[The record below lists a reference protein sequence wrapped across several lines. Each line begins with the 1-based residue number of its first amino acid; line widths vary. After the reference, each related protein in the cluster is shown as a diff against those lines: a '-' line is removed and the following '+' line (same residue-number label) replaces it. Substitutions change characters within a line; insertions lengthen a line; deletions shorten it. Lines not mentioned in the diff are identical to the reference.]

1 MDGLDPNIMESMM
14 GKGQLPNFER
24 LAQKGF
30 YSRLKTTTPPQS
42 PVAWTTIATGCEPA
56 EHGIFDFLT
65 RDPETYL
72 PQLTILQRKGS
83 RYIPPFRVKTFWETA
98 SEKGIKSTIL
108 RWPLTF
114 PPRKFNGKILAGLG
128 VPDIQGGLG
137 QYTFYTSNPDFD
149 TKDKKGRIVKVNPQ
163 NHKITTELHGPSLAS
178 LTGSRV
184 SSVPL
189 MIEIVDDSVRC
200 HLNDIKIELRTNNW
214 SDWVQVK
221 FNIGLMVKIKGL
233 CKFYLKSITPEFELY
248 VTPVQIAPG
257 TFNLPI
263 SSPQEY
269 SLSLSEQIGHYATLG
284 LPEDTNALNDE
295 VIDEDAFLMSC
306 DSIMQERQK
315 MFFYELDRF
324 KEGILACVFDT
335 TDRIQHMF
343 WRYMDNTH
351 PMYDESTAEIYG
363 DVIPRYYQMMDNI
376 LSKVRDG
383 VSSDTLLMIC
393 SDHGFSSFKKSVHL
407 NAWLVQNGFM
417 ALKDGKKSSEGL
429 FDGVDWTITKAYA
442 IGFNSIFL
450 NLQGRESE
458 GIVNS
463 EHAAHLKEE
472 LTQKLSTLTDDG
484 VNVIKKISDADR
496 TKEYGSSS
504 NIPDLIAGYT
514 KNYRCSWQ
522 TAIGGIADNRII
534 EENKKKWS
542 GDHCC
547 DATIVPGVFFSSN
560 KLSFNNISVLYITKL
575 VGSQI

>member
-1 MDGLDPNIMESMM
+1 MDGLDPNIMETMM

-30 YSRLKTTTPPQS
+30 YSRLKTTNPPQS

-72 PQLTILQRKGS
+72 LQLTILQRKGS

-128 VPDIQGGLG
+128 VPDIKGNLG
-137 QYTFYTSNPDFD
+137 QYTFYTSNPGFD
-149 TKDKKGRIVKVNPQ
+149 PKEKKGRIVEVKPQ
-163 NHKITTELHGPSLAS
+163 SNKITTKLSGPSFAS
-178 LTGSRV
+178 LTGNRD

-189 MIEIVDDSVRC
+189 MIEILDDSVRC
-200 HLNDIKIELRTNNW
+200 HLNDIKFELRSNNW
-214 SDWVQVK
+214 SDWIQAI

-269 SLSLSEQIGHYATLG
+269 SLDLSEQIGHYATLG
-284 LPEDTNALNDE
+284 MPEDTNALNDE
-295 VIDEDAFLMSC
+295 MIDEDAFMMSC
-306 DSIMQERQK
+306 NSIMQERQK
-315 MFFYELDRF
+315 MFFYELERF

-335 TDRIQHMF
+335 TDRVQHMF
-343 WRYMDNTH
+343 WRYLDNTH
-351 PMYDESTAEIYG
+351 PMYDESAAEIYG
-363 DVIPRYYQMMDNI
+363 DVIPQYYRLMDNI
-376 LSKVRDG
+376 LSKVQDG
-383 VSSDTLLMIC
+383 MSSDTLLMIC

-407 NAWLVQNGFM
+407 NTWLLQNGFM
-417 ALKDGKKSSEGL
+417 ELKDGKKSCEGL
-429 FDGVDWTITKAYA
+429 FDGVDWTKTKAYA
-442 IGFNSIFL
+442 MGFNSIFL
-450 NLQGRESE
+450 NLQSRERE
-458 GIVNS
+458 GIVTS
-463 EHAAHLKEE
+463 EQISNLTEE
-472 LTQKLSTLTDDG
+472 LAKKLTALTDHG
-484 VNVIKKISDADR
+484 MNVIEKISGAEKA
-496 TKEYGSSS
+496 TESGSST
-504 NIPDLIAGYT
+504 NMPDLIAGYAN
-514 KNYRCSWQ
+514 NYRCSWQ
-522 TAIGGIADNRII
+522 TAIGGIADNNII
-534 EENKKKWS
+534 EENMKKWS

-547 DATIVPGVFFSSN
+547 DATIVPGIFFSSE
-560 KLSFNNISVLYITKL
+560 KLSTNNISVLDINKL
-575 VGSQI
+575 VGSRI